1 MTTLNTGD
9 KATMYHAGTNSYYE
23 VCVLSVQAAGNASVV
38 KPRHANAA
46 SDYTS
51 MCASYGMKPEW
62 LGRSFKYGRGK
73 ELKIVGLLPNKHKNN
88 VLVEG
93 VGGGKYIMSPSDVI
107 PILSK

>member
-1 MTTLNTGD
+1 MTLNTGD
-9 KATMYHAGTNSYYE
+9 KATMFHAGTNTYYE
-23 VCVLSVQAAGNASVV
+23 VVVLSTKAGASSSTI
-38 KPRHANAA
+38 KPRHANAE

-51 MCASYGMKPEW
+51 MCVSYGMKPEW
-62 LGRSFKYGRGK
+62 LGKSFKYGRGK

-107 PILSK
+107 PLFPK